1 MTNLRTGILGL
12 GGFCAVAIALY
23 WQHGE
28 FLGGFLS
35 LIIVVT
41 GAIVWLNKST
51 PSAPQPLTRNNLLKS
66 LGQVNKIIS
75 KISDRPI
82 QASLQATAHQIATD
96 LEQNQF
102 RIAVFGI
109 GRSGKTSIINALQQN
124 IAQNIEQGQNPSDR
138 QQLQTQL
145 QSIVKRKISL
155 IDSPSRQN
163 LGELGLIQATEASAI
178 AQSADL
184 LLFVTSGDLG
194 AIEYQALVDLAEL
207 GKRIILVFNKI
218 DLYLP
223 TDRNAIETELKRKT
237 LEFLLPSDVVAIAA
251 APNPITVRQYENC
264 DTANLDDPKLN
275 TPKLV
280 REWLEPVP
288 PDIAALKSRI
298 ESILSYE
305 WEELLLS
312 NTSYKLQQLQKSA
325 QSSLQKIRHAQGDK
339 IISRYQWL
347 NAGIIFANPIPAVD
361 LIATVAIGAKLFM
374 ELSQLYDRQLDVK
387 QAQKMAGAMI
397 EILIKLGCVEI
408 ATVAIASQASYFLK
422 TNVVT
427 FAVGGTVQAVSAAYL
442 THVAGVSFLDYLDQ
456 DADPDFTA
464 HNLLERMIDICGSN
478 FAKVKDMGFIQ
489 NFVDRTISNL
499 VIS

>member
-1 MTNLRTGILGL
+1 MTNLRAWIFLGL
-12 GGFCAVAIALY
+12 GGSSTVAIALY
-23 WQHGE
+23 WQHWE
-28 FLGGFLS
+28 FLGGFIGL
-35 LIIVVT
+35 LVVGI
-41 GAIVWLNKST
+41 GAIAWLNNST
-51 PSAPQPLTRNNLLKS
+51 PSVSQPLTRHSLLKS
-66 LGQVNKIIS
+66 LGQVNKVIN

-82 QASLQATAHQIATD
+82 QASLQSIANQIAAD
-96 LEQNQF
+96 LDQNQF
-102 RIAVFGI
+102 GIAVLGTI
-109 GRSGKTSIINALQQN
+109 GSGKTSIINALLQQN
-124 IAQNIEQGQNPSDR
+124 IGQQAQHPSER
-138 QQLQTQL
+138 PTARQLQA
-145 QSIVKRKISL
+145 IVKRKISL
-155 IDSPSRQN
+155 IDSPSLQN
-163 LGELGLIQATEASAI
+163 YGELGLIQETEALAA

-194 AIEYQALVDLAEL
+194 AIEYQALVTLAEA